1 MTGYSDSSSN
11 EKNSRML
18 NRFVWTRQ
26 SESAQP
32 ASRSVYWFTLYRV
45 AALVALICCGSY
57 GTTACAAEE
66 PTATHPDFAA
76 ICEHA
81 AVQASRATG
90 VPLSVLKAISLTET
104 GRKSN
109 GVFRP
114 WPWTVN
120 MEGKG
125 FWFDGY
131 DEALAFARGARSFD
145 IGCFQ
150 INYKWHHEAFTSIEH
165 MFEPLAN
172 ALYAAEF
179 LRSLYQQKGS
189 WGAAAGAYHSLN
201 PVHAKP
207 YQARFE
213 TIRARFA
220 PEDGLPLPDV
230 SDAELAAAT
239 GGVDPAL
246 RQEVIRINT
255 FPLLQGGTQG
265 LMGSLVSP
273 DAAAGLSLLASSNPA
288 QSLFAGPDTAEA
300 VATPVEDPEPP
311 ADEADLPIPE
321 LGAIY

>member
-1 MTGYSDSSSN
+1 MLKWFSWRRHSELAKGRSILQARTSGLRRLAIAVIWLGISPSSA
-11 EKNSRML
+11 
-18 NRFVWTRQ
+18 F
-26 SESAQP
+26 A
-32 ASRSVYWFTLYRV
+32 
-45 AALVALICCGSY
+45 I
-57 GTTACAAEE
+57 EE
-66 PTATHPDFAA
+66 PTQQQPDFAA
-76 ICEHA
+76 ICEQA

-90 VPLSVLKAISLTET
+90 VPISVLKAISLTET
-104 GRKSN
+104 GRKTN
-109 GVFRP
+109 GRFRP

-125 FWFDGY
+125 FWFDSHS
-131 DEALAFARGARSFD
+131 EALEFAKREFARGARSFD
-145 IGCFQ
+145 VGCFQ
-150 INYKWHHEAFTSIEH
+150 INYKWHHQAFSSIDH

-179 LRSLYQQKGS
+179 LRSLYQQKGT
-189 WGAAAGAYHSLN
+189 WAAAGGAYHSLN

-220 PEDGLPLPDV
+220 AEDGLPLPDV
-230 SDAELAAAT
+230 SAADLAAAA

-246 RQEVIRINT
+246 RNEVIRVNT

-273 DAAAGLSLLASSNPA
+273 DAVAGLSLLASSGPA
-288 QSLFAGPDTAEA
+288 QSLFAPIG
-300 VATPVEDPEPP
+300 PEPDSLP
-311 ADEADLPIPE
+311 EADVAVPPPDEMALPFSD